1 MTELVTD
8 GPLILGF
15 FVAALAGL
23 ISFASPCVV
32 PLVPG
37 YMSYLASIVGGSVN
51 IVDGRAVI
59 NKKTHVAAAA
69 LLFVLGFTT
78 IFLLATVSIFG
89 AINTITL
96 NATWLQKI
104 GGIITILMGLTFMGA
119 LPWLQN
125 PTRIAPKKLST
136 WLGAPLLG
144 AIFALGWT
152 PCLGPTLASI
162 ISISVGT
169 QGATAA
175 RGAFMVIGYCLG
187 LGLPFILFAIFST
200 HALNWVNWLGT
211 HTRTIQLI
219 GGIAL
224 VLVGCALLTGLW
236 DHVVG
241 FFRQL
246 SMNPAL

>member
-15 FVAALAGL
+15 FAAALAGL

-78 IFLLATVSIFG
+78 I
-89 AINTITL
+89 TL

-125 PTRIAPKKLST
+125 TTRIAPKKLST

-175 RGAFMVIGYCLG
+175 RGALMVIGYCLG

>member
-15 FVAALAGL
+15 FAAALAGL

-96 NATWLQKI
+96 NATLLQKI

-136 WLGAPLLG
+136 GSEP
-144 AIFALGWT
+144 T
-152 PCLGPTLASI
+152 PAQSNSSAASP
-162 ISISVGT
+162 SSSSDVHYSP
-169 QGATAA
+169 A
-175 RGAFMVIGYCLG
+175 C
-187 LGLPFILFAIFST
+187 
-200 HALNWVNWLGT
+200 
-211 HTRTIQLI
+211 
-219 GGIAL
+219 GIM
-224 VLVGCALLTGLW
+224 LW
-236 DHVVG
+236 D
-241 FFRQL
+241 
-246 SMNPAL
+246 SSASSA